1 MKLIVQIAIKE
12 GILDELY
19 SPVAQLVEQMAVN
32 HRVRG
37 SSPRWGANIFIFSL
51 ALRSHIR
58 VFSYQSCTTS
68 HILEHSS
75 KYKRFWINGLVCA
88 QAWQG

>member
-1 MKLIVQIAIKE
+1 MKLIVQIAIEE
-12 GILDELY
+12 GKLKELY

-37 SSPRWGANIFIFSL
+37 SSPRWGASYFIFSL

-58 VFSYQSCTTS
+58 IFSDQSCTAC
-68 HILEHSS
+68 HFLNLSS
-75 KYKRFWINGLVCA
+75 KYKRFWIDGLA
-88 QAWQG
+88 RA